1 MAQYQLL
8 LLFLILGAAY
18 LSVTMADEMAH
29 QTLEQSTL
37 ASLSGNPA
45 PCPSPSITRKLGKHN
60 PSKTN
65 PKSSD
70 VPALSPRSA
79 PSPTTTSETPET
91 RESVSILEQEI
102 HIKKHHHS
110 MDKSVAGGGVI
121 LGGLA
126 TTFLVAVFCYIRA
139 TARHKGSVTST
150 TGSSP

>member
-1 MAQYQLL
+1 MAQYQFL

-18 LSVTMADEMAH
+18 VSVTMANEVAH

-37 ASLSGNPA
+37 ASLSSNPA
-45 PCPSPSITRKLGKHN
+45 PSPFPPITRKLGKHN

-70 VPALSPRSA
+70 APALSPRSA
-79 PSPTTTSETPET
+79 PSLTRETPET
-91 RESVSILEQEI
+91 GESVSILEQEI
-102 HIKKHHHS
+102 HIQKHHHS

-126 TTFLVAVFCYIRA
+126 TTFLVAIFCYIRA
-139 TARHKGSVTST
+139 TAKHKGSVTST

>member
-1 MAQYQLL
+1 MS
-8 LLFLILGAAY
+8 I
-18 LSVTMADEMAH
+18 TMANEVAH

-37 ASLSGNPA
+37 ASLSSNPA
-45 PCPSPSITRKLGKHN
+45 PSRSPSITRKLGKHN

-65 PKSSD
+65 PKPSD
-70 VPALSPRSA
+70 APALSPRSA
-79 PSPTTTSETPET
+79 PSPTSETPET
-91 RESVSILEQEI
+91 GESVSILEQEI